1 MSQKRNPMEIVKEL
15 ALTADSDGLAEFD
28 VHGMVEDSFRDI
40 HERHLERLQKLWDV
54 TFEQLGRTGRER
66 ACISHVQQTGGE
78 RMARPIKEFTSGSVR
93 ATLWENEREK
103 DGQKFTTHTI
113 RVERTY
119 KDADGNWQ
127 ATNGFRQ
134 ADLPNLE
141 LLARKAFEFLSMRER
156 EPQDETEGDSPE
168 A

>member
-1 MSQKRNPMEIVKEL
+1 MSQKRNPIEIVKEL
-15 ALTADSDGLAEFD
+15 ALAADSDGLTEFD
-28 VHGMVEDSFRDI
+28 VHGMVRDAFREV
-40 HERHLERLQKLWDV
+40 HELHLRHLDKLWDAQ
-54 TFEQLGRTGRER
+54 FDRLRRETSGKR
-66 ACISHVQQTGGE
+66 CEIHVQEAGGE
-78 RMARPIKEFTSGSVR
+78 SMARPLKEFASGSVR

-103 DGQKFTTHTI
+103 DGQKFSTHTI

-141 LLARKAFEFLSMRER
+141 LLARKVFELLSMRER
-156 EPQDETEGDSPE
+156 EPQDEENRESPE